1 MATQAFVHGYRV
13 FRLHDWDDEN
23 RLRLMLDPKVV
34 AYYGYDGNGERVY
47 KLTGRCNVLSHIGDE
62 INADALL
69 DDAVLYPNPYIVI
82 TPKSYTKHYYAGT
95 ERLAT
100 VIGQMAYIFSLQ
112 DNEIQSAQCM
122 PFPLKNSFNRLGTC
136 I

>member
-1 MATQAFVHGYRV
+1 
-13 FRLHDWDDEN
+13 
-23 RLRLMLDPKVV
+23 MLDPKVV

-47 KLTGRCNVLSHIGDE
+47 KLTGRSNILSHAGNE
-62 INADALL
+62 IKADALL

-100 VIGQMAYIFSLQ
+100 VIGQGG
-112 DNEIQSAQCM
+112 
-122 PFPLKNSFNRLGTC
+122 FNLMDTC
-136 I
+136 ISHCARRSLNDTSHNTP